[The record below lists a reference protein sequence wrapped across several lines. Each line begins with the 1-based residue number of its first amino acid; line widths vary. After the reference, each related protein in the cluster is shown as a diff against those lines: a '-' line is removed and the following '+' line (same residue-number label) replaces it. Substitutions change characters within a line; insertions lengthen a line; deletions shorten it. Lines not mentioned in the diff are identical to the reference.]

1 MIERSLWRCLAI
13 SVDWRFLEDDKLREI
28 VKRAIEF
35 IKKQQKEWSPTWS
48 TFEAHDIKADWWLLR
63 KLVYDYNVLKIVHKS
78 ASHTTYA
85 FEVPIEEVEKKIQEY
100 EELIKQKEK
109 QKPVSTDGEI
119 SIPPDF
125 WSSIEGYD
133 DLRELFIASI
143 NSMKPVHILL
153 IGPPGT
159 AKSLMLMEI
168 ERLSGAVFVTAG
180 TSTKAGIR
188 DILLNYKPRFLIID
202 ELDKL
207 TNPDDISV
215 LLTLMESQRVIVA
228 KHKEYKEEYMKT
240 WVFASANTIRG
251 LPPELLDRFWKVYL
265 KPYDRETMVRVVK
278 SCLMKHE
285 GVQEELARY
294 IAQKVA
300 DMGLSVRDAVR
311 IARLAKTKEEVD
323 KYLNVMVKYMK

>member
-1 MIERSLWRCLAI
+1 M
-13 SVDWRFLEDDKLREI
+13 DWSFLEDNRLREI

-35 IKKQQKEWSPTWS
+35 IKKQQKKGLPGWWW
-48 TFEAHDIKADWWLLR
+48 FEAHDIKADWWLLR

-78 ASHTTYA
+78 ARGTSYA

-100 EELIKQKEK
+100 EELLKREEK
-109 QKPVSTDGEI
+109 PLPTDGKI

-143 NSMKPVHILL
+143 KSSKPVHILL

-159 AKSLMLMEI
+159 AKSLMLMEV
-168 ERLSGAVFVTAG
+168 ERLPGAIFVTAG

-188 DILLNYKPRFLIID
+188 DVLLNYRPRFLIID

-207 TNPDDISV
+207 TNSDDISV
-215 LLTLMESQRVIVA
+215 LLTLMESQRVIIT
-228 KHKEYKEEYMKT
+228 KHREYKEEYMKT
-240 WVFASANTIRG
+240 WVFASANTTRG

-265 KPYDRETMVRVVK
+265 KPYDRETLIRVVK
-278 SCLMKHE
+278 SCLKKLE
-285 GVQEELARY
+285 GIHDELAGY
-294 IAQKVA
+294 IAQRVA

-311 IARLAKTKEEVD
+311 VARVAKTKEEVD
-323 KYLNVMVKYMK
+323 KFLNVMVKYMR

>member
-1 MIERSLWRCLAI
+1 
-13 SVDWRFLEDDKLREI
+13 VDWSFLEDDKLRGI

-35 IKKQQKEWSPTWS
+35 IRKQQKEWSPTWS
-48 TFEAHDIKADWWLLR
+48 TFEAHEIKADWWLLR
-63 KLVYDYNVLKIVHKS
+63 KLVYEYNVLKIAHKS

-85 FEVPIEEVEKKIQEY
+85 FEVPIEEVEKRIQEY
-100 EELIKQKEK
+100 EELLKQKEK
-109 QKPVSTDGEI
+109 PLPTDGKI

-133 DLRELFIASI
+133 DLRELFLASI

-159 AKSLMLMEI
+159 AKSLMLMEV
-168 ERLSGAVFVTAG
+168 ERLHGAVFVTAG

-215 LLTLMESQRVIVA
+215 LLTLMESQRVIVT
-228 KHKEYKEEYMKT
+228 KHREYKEEQVKT
-240 WVFASANTIRG
+240 WVFASANTTRG

-265 KPYDRETMVRVVK
+265 KPYDRETLIRVVK
-278 SCLMKHE
+278 SCLKKLE
-285 GVQEELARY
+285 GVQEELSEY
-294 IAQKVA
+294 IAKRVA

-323 KYLNVMVKYMK
+323 KYLNVMVKYMR